1 MSKLFQICAMDT
13 NGGNKRTLLT
23 EKNSI
28 SLPKAL
34 AVYDHRLYYLDTRYD
49 KLERVDVNGENP
61 RILLDNEPDLK
72 TFTIFRKRP
81 GFINLD
87 RLNNFCLLYTSRCV

>member
-1 MSKLFQICAMDT
+1 MDT
-13 NGGNKRTLLT
+13 SGRNRRTLLT

-34 AVYDHRLYYLDTRYD
+34 AVYEQRLYYLDTRYD
-49 KLERVDVNGENP
+49 KLERVDINGDNP

-81 GFINLD
+81 GTLFYYIRYNP
-87 RLNNFCLLYTSRCV
+87 LYSV